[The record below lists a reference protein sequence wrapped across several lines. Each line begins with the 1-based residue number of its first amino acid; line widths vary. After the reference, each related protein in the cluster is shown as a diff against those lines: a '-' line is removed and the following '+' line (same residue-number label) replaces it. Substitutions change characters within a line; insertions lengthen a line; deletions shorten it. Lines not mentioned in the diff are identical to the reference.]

1 VTARWAK
8 TNGTTVTR
16 RGLVTSNKNTV
27 DQKAAATHPIDTSD
41 KALLSLLTRL
51 KATVDPAE
59 IRELSDQ
66 IERVV
71 FHKQFRNA

>member
-1 VTARWAK
+1 MNSDRKSVGRK
-8 TNGTTVTR
+8 TIT
-16 RGLVTSNKNTV
+16 
-27 DQKAAATHPIDTSD
+27 THPIDTSD
-41 KALLSLLTRL
+41 KALLSLLNRL